1 MIFETLA
8 AMADWEND
16 KKFNLNAD
24 AAQAKS
30 ILTDARNTG
39 AKTVI
44 QEMTTSGVMTVTT
57 ETITINGVSRT
68 NDPLN
73 YLNQHIAGI
82 QGKTPRKTVDANST
96 DRVY

>member
-24 AAQAKS
+24 AAQAKT
-30 ILTDARNTG
+30 ILEDARNTG
-39 AKTVI
+39 TKTVI
-44 QEMTTSGVMTVTT
+44 DEMTKSGVMTVTT
-57 ETITINGVSRT
+57 ETITVGGVTKT

-82 QGKTPRKTVDANST
+82 QSKAPRKTVDENST
-96 DRVY
+96 DRV